1 MLFVVKVAACP
12 QSPRSYMLLCQK
24 FLTFLLYSVM
34 LKVSKVFDIFG
45 ERSIVMENVILVFF
59 GIFLLT
65 LIALDLL
72 MIISLLRTG
81 DERRQF
87 IVWKASAFTLL
98 VVVGTLVIDVV
109 ESIVRVEVM
118 LINPFIRLSV
128 TAMVYLLTLLYY
140 KKRYGD

>member
-1 MLFVVKVAACP
+1 
-12 QSPRSYMLLCQK
+12 
-24 FLTFLLYSVM
+24 
-34 LKVSKVFDIFG
+34 
-45 ERSIVMENVILVFF
+45 MENVILVFF

-87 IVWKASAFTLL
+87 RVWKASAFTLL

-109 ESIVRVEVM
+109 ESIVRVEAM

>member
-1 MLFVVKVAACP
+1 
-12 QSPRSYMLLCQK
+12 
-24 FLTFLLYSVM
+24 M